1 MKVVVD
7 REEVEQAVLNFYA
20 KKLGVPLNYIE
31 FRGYE
36 NNLVFLGK
44 GILQYIEKEE
54 ESENI
59 AV

>member
-20 KKLGVPLNYIE
+20 KKLGVPLNHIE
-31 FRGYE
+31 FRSYE
-36 NNLVFLGK
+36 NGLVFLGK

-59 AV
+59 TV